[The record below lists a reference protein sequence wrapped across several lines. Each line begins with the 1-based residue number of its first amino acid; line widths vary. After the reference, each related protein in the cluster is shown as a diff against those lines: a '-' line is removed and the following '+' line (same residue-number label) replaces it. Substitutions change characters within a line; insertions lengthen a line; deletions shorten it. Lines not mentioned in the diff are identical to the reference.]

1 MAINFKSPKI
11 ESSSTVAMIDPVEIV
26 ALNDL
31 RETEV
36 LQPREQ
42 TFNEDHVRS
51 DLLVKVLDGVELDPV
66 EVVRETVASGEVV
79 LWLWHGHNRKEAYR
93 RAGKD
98 VIRARV
104 RNGTF
109 RDARVLALSTNNE
122 HGLKLSD
129 GDKRRKVALAVELFK
144 DELENGD
151 CGVNELARRTRLSP
165 AFVSGF
171 LKAQRQVEAIKQ
183 PATRAVV
190 RQGKPMQMKTAAIT
204 GRKPNATVAE
214 LREYLGNWV
223 IDNYPSKVQDTL
235 LALLAGG
242 EKAEMLYQQMESIPT
257 PHRQQD
263 IIEAARQL
271 ISDRISSQEESEVN
285 ESEVP
290 KEEPVAQSQ
299 STTPSKSAKTLV
311 VAAAEPTLCVV
322 FTHSQ
327 ARRLLQLCLDSGDS
341 ELITAVQ
348 MELDKVIS

>member
-1 MAINFKSPKI
+1 MAINFKAPKI
-11 ESSSTVAMIDPVEIV
+11 EASASTVAMIDPVEIV

-51 DLLVKVLDGVELDPV
+51 DLLIKLLDGVELDPV

-98 VIRARV
+98 IIRARV
-104 RNGTF
+104 RNGSF
-109 RDARVLALSTNNE
+109 RDARVLALSTNAE

-129 GDKRRKVALAVELFK
+129 GDKRRKLALAVELYK
-144 DELENGD
+144 DELESGD

-165 AFVSGF
+165 AFVSGY
-171 LKAQRQVEAIKQ
+171 LKAQRQTEAIKQ

-190 RQGKPMQMKTAAIT
+190 RQGKSMQMKTAAIT

-214 LREYLGNWV
+214 LREFLGNWV
-223 IDNYPSKVQDTL
+223 IDNYPNKVQETL
-235 LALLAGG
+235 LALLANG
-242 EKAEMLYQQMESIPT
+242 EKAEALYQQMEGIPT

-263 IIEAARQL
+263 IVEAARQL
-271 ISDRISSQEESEVN
+271 ISDRTSSEEEIDKSEA
-285 ESEVP
+285 P
-290 KEEPVAQSQ
+290 KEEPVARPQP
-299 STTPSKSAKTLV
+299 TTPKIAKTLV

-322 FTHSQ
+322 FTHGQ
-327 ARRLLQLCLDSGDS
+327 ARRLLQLCLDSGDT